1 MKKLL
6 AIVAVLLMAA
16 PAVANDN
23 LLSQLGLSGIQVVT
37 ADEASQVSGRG
48 FVSSLGTSYV
58 EGGQAD
64 FDPHLLPAPQNGTS
78 NYFSSEQSMMLEGIQ
93 ALLGAVT
100 SAGKISLD
108 GTINSNGDYIIENG
122 ILSVGTGS
130 TSGGSAD

>member
-48 FVSSLGTSYV
+48 FVSSLGTSYSHGWIDQPNWF
-58 EGGQAD
+58 EANQEMG
-64 FDPHLLPAPQNGTS
+64 
-78 NYFSSEQSMMLEGIQ
+78 LEGIQ
-93 ALLGAVT
+93 ALMGAVS
-100 SAGKISLD
+100 SAGQISVD
-108 GTINSNGDYIIENG
+108 TSWDDNGSYDMQNG

>member
-48 FVSSLGTSYV
+48 FVTSFGTSFV
-58 EGGQAD
+58 EGGGSGSVTGAD
-64 FDPHLLPAPQNGTS
+64 FGSAQEMG
-78 NYFSSEQSMMLEGIQ
+78 LEGIQ

-100 SAGKISLD
+100 SAGQISID
-108 GTINSNGDYIIENG
+108 NSVDDNGDYIMENG

-130 TSGGSAD
+130 TSVGSAD

>member
-48 FVSSLGTSYV
+48 FVSSLGTSEV
-58 EGGQAD
+58 EGGGGLIVNEAS
-64 FDPHLLPAPQNGTS
+64 FG
-78 NYFSSEQSMMLEGIQ
+78 SMQDMWLEGIQ
-93 ALLGAVT
+93 ALAGAVS
-100 SAGKISLD
+100 SAGQISID
-108 GTINSNGDYIIENG
+108 NSVDDNGGYIMENG

-130 TSGGSAD
+130 TSVGSAD

>member
-48 FVSSLGTSYV
+48 FVAAYGTSSV
-58 EGGQAD
+58 EGGGSGSVTGAD
-64 FDPHLLPAPQNGTS
+64 F
-78 NYFSSEQSMMLEGIQ
+78 SSAQELTLEGIQ
-93 ALLGAVT
+93 ALMGAVS
-100 SAGKISLD
+100 SAGQISIDNSTDVD
-108 GTINSNGDYIIENG
+108 GSYDMQNG
-122 ILSVGTGS
+122 ILSVGAGS
-130 TSGGSAD
+130 TAVGSAD

>member
-37 ADEASQVSGRG
+37 ADEASQVSGLG
-48 FVSSLGTSYV
+48 FVSAYGTSHV
-58 EGGQAD
+58 EGGGGGSVTGAE
-64 FDPHLLPAPQNGTS
+64 FA
-78 NYFSSEQSMMLEGIQ
+78 SSQELTLEGIQ
-93 ALLGAVT
+93 ALMGAVS
-100 SAGKISLD
+100 SAGQISID
-108 GTINSNGDYIIENG
+108 NSVDDNGGYIMENG

-130 TSGGSAD
+130 TSVGSAD

>member
-48 FVSSLGTSYV
+48 FVQATGGSEVSGAWLGPITDGTFDSSAGI
-58 EGGQAD
+58 D
-64 FDPHLLPAPQNGTS
+64 
-78 NYFSSEQSMMLEGIQ
+78 LEGI
-93 ALLGAVT
+93 AAMLGAVQ
-100 SAGKISLD
+100 SAASLSID
-108 GTINSNGDYIIENG
+108 ESVDANGTFSMAAGT
-122 ILSVGTGS
+122 LSVASGS
-130 TSGGSAD
+130 SVSGSAD

>member
-48 FVSSLGTSYV
+48 FVKAGGLSSVVGDWVGPITDGTF
-58 EGGQAD
+58 G
-64 FDPHLLPAPQNGTS
+64 
-78 NYFSSEQSMMLEGIQ
+78 SSAGISLEGIQ
-93 ALLGAVT
+93 AMLGAVS
-100 SAGKISLD
+100 SAASHSIDESTDFDD
-108 GTINSNGDYIIENG
+108 GLKSGYHMVLGT
-122 ILSVGTGS
+122 LSVGSGSS
-130 TSGGSAD
+130 TSGAAD

>member
-48 FVSSLGTSYV
+48 FVSSFGESAVNGSTTPLTIMSV
-58 EGGQAD
+58 FEAEQAM
-64 FDPHLLPAPQNGTS
+64 G
-78 NYFSSEQSMMLEGIQ
+78 LEGIQ
-93 ALLGAVT
+93 ALMGAVS
-100 SAGKISLD
+100 SAGQISID
-108 GTINSNGDYIIENG
+108 NSVDDNGDYNMQNG
-122 ILSVGTGS
+122 ILSVGAGS
-130 TSGGSAD
+130 TSVGSAD

>member
-48 FVSSLGTSYV
+48 FVQASGLSSVDGDWVGPITA
-58 EGGQAD
+58 GD
-64 FDPHLLPAPQNGTS
+64 FGS
-78 NYFSSEQSMMLEGIQ
+78 NAGIDLEGIQ
-93 ALLGAVT
+93 AMLGAVQ
-100 SAGKISLD
+100 SAASLSID
-108 GTINSNGDYIIENG
+108 ESVDANGAFDMAAG
-122 ILSVGTGS
+122 SLSVAAGS
-130 TSGGSAD
+130 SVSGSAD

>member
-48 FVSSLGTSYV
+48 FVSSFGTSQV
-58 EGGQAD
+58 DGGGIGSVTGAD
-64 FDPHLLPAPQNGTS
+64 FASAQ
-78 NYFSSEQSMMLEGIQ
+78 EMALEGIQ

-100 SAGKISLD
+100 SAGQISID
-108 GTINSNGDYIIENG
+108 NSVDDNGSYDMQNGT
-122 ILSVGTGS
+122 LSVGAGS
-130 TSGGSAD
+130 TSVGSAD

>member
-48 FVSSLGTSYV
+48 FVQASGVSSVAGDWLGPITDGSY
-58 EGGQAD
+58 G
-64 FDPHLLPAPQNGTS
+64 S
-78 NYFSSEQSMMLEGIQ
+78 NAGIDLEGIQ
-93 ALLGAVT
+93 AMLGAVQ
-100 SAGKISLD
+100 SAASLSID
-108 GTINSNGDYIIENG
+108 ESVDANGTFDMAAGS
-122 ILSVGTGS
+122 LSVAAGS
-130 TSGGSAD
+130 SVSGSAD

>member
-48 FVSSLGTSYV
+48 FVAAYGTSSV
-58 EGGQAD
+58 EGGGSGSVTGAD
-64 FDPHLLPAPQNGTS
+64 F
-78 NYFSSEQSMMLEGIQ
+78 SSAQELTLEGIQ
-93 ALLGAVT
+93 ALMGAVS
-100 SAGKISLD
+100 SAGQISLD
-108 GTINSNGDYIIENG
+108 SSVDDNGSYDMQNG

>member
-48 FVSSLGTSYV
+48 FVQASGLSSVGGDWVGPIT
-58 EGGQAD
+58 EGD
-64 FDPHLLPAPQNGTS
+64 FGS
-78 NYFSSEQSMMLEGIQ
+78 NAGIKLEGIQ
-93 ALLGAVT
+93 AMLGAVS
-100 SAGKISLD
+100 SAASHSIDESTDVNLPRPLHQMVL
-108 GTINSNGDYIIENG
+108 GT
-122 ILSVGTGS
+122 LSVGSGSS
-130 TSGGSAD
+130 TSGAAD

>member
-48 FVSSLGTSYV
+48 FVQATGGSEVSGAWLGPITDGEFGSSAGI
-58 EGGQAD
+58 D
-64 FDPHLLPAPQNGTS
+64 
-78 NYFSSEQSMMLEGIQ
+78 LEGIQ
-93 ALLGAVT
+93 AMLGAVS
-100 SAGKISLD
+100 SAASHSIDESTDTNSGNPSYEMVL
-108 GTINSNGDYIIENG
+108 GT
-122 ILSVGTGS
+122 LSVGSGSS
-130 TSGGSAD
+130 TSGAAD

>member
-48 FVSSLGTSYV
+48 FVSALGDSHVDGSTNPMITIPSIFDS
-58 EGGQAD
+58 GQEM
-64 FDPHLLPAPQNGTS
+64 G
-78 NYFSSEQSMMLEGIQ
+78 LEGIQ
-93 ALLGAVT
+93 ALMGAVS
-100 SAGKISLD
+100 SAGQISVD
-108 GTINSNGDYIIENG
+108 TNWNDNGNYDMQNG
-122 ILSVGTGS
+122 ILSVGAGS
-130 TSGGSAD
+130 TVVGSAD

>member
-48 FVSSLGTSYV
+48 FVSATGVSSVAGNWDVSQIIT
-58 EGGQAD
+58 EGA
-64 FDPHLLPAPQNGTS
+64 FAS
-78 NYFSSEQSMMLEGIQ
+78 NAGISLEGIQ
-93 ALLGAVT
+93 AMLGAVQ
-100 SAGKISLD
+100 SAASVSIDESIDDNSGYAMAA
-108 GTINSNGDYIIENG
+108 GT
-122 ILSVGTGS
+122 LSVASGS
-130 TSGGSAD
+130 SVSGSAD

>member
-48 FVSSLGTSYV
+48 FVQATGGSEVSGAWLGPITDGTFDSSAGIR
-58 EGGQAD
+58 
-64 FDPHLLPAPQNGTS
+64 
-78 NYFSSEQSMMLEGIQ
+78 LEGIQ
-93 ALLGAVT
+93 AMLGAVS
-100 SAGKISLD
+100 SAASHSIDESIDSGD
-108 GTINSNGDYIIENG
+108 GMKSNYSMVLGT
-122 ILSVGTGS
+122 LSVGSGS
-130 TSGGSAD
+130 SVSGAAD

>member
-48 FVSSLGTSYV
+48 FVQAVGLSSVDGDWAGPITQGTI
-58 EGGQAD
+58 G
-64 FDPHLLPAPQNGTS
+64 S
-78 NYFSSEQSMMLEGIQ
+78 NAQIDLEGIQ
-93 ALLGAVT
+93 AMLGAVQ
-100 SAGKISLD
+100 SAASLSID
-108 GTINSNGDYIIENG
+108 ESVDANGTFDMAAGS
-122 ILSVGTGS
+122 LSVAAGS
-130 TSGGSAD
+130 SVSGSAD

>member
-48 FVSSLGTSYV
+48 FVSSLGGSYV
-58 EGGQAD
+58 EGGLD
-64 FDPHLLPAPQNGTS
+64 NSYGDSLPAPQNGT
-78 NYFSSEQSMMLEGIQ
+78 
-93 ALLGAVT
+93 T
-100 SAGKISLD
+100 SRRAPL
-108 GTINSNGDYIIENG
+108 
-122 ILSVGTGS
+122 
-130 TSGGSAD
+130 